1 MAAIIK
7 SISFQNFYNYYG
19 SYHDNTYNFT
29 EGLNFINADNNG
41 GKTKF
46 FCGLLWM
53 FMDKTY
59 DMDTMER
66 VEVSSQYD
74 LMLSKKADKER
85 TGQLVTMG
93 VQLTFEDT
101 ENALYSFSKQVEFSA
116 DRKSHKV
123 SFAGKKTINGID
135 TLFISET
142 ERYQALEM
150 LIPQA
155 LNRYA
160 LLQGEK
166 MDKLLDVTSSRDF
179 ANTIRSLSG
188 IREIETLSANASKWH
203 KSSEA
208 LLNEKEQAL
217 ANTNAETEKL
227 LKQQIGLKANI
238 DKLET
243 EIERKKSERA
253 NAIIAKDNL
262 EAFISSAKERTKLKE
277 QYSQT
282 DKELSQKQKEL
293 NNFDNVIVSK
303 LLANYNPW
311 LFYGISKEK
320 ETFQQMRDSHYI
332 EVKNASGLS
341 DVLLPADS
349 PDQPSLKRMLK
360 EKKCE
365 VCGRPF
371 EEHSSEWEHILKLIN
386 RSEEEQST
394 RNDFLG
400 LVDDVR
406 SSVESVGTNEERIKD
421 GIRETKL
428 ELKTLLSEIKDLK
441 VKRDQILDQFQN
453 AGGNIDDVKSENSDS
468 SRIKE
473 YTHALQ
479 TISNAD
485 NYIREHS
492 PELERRKADYETI
505 CRKISESPE
514 AADTKPYRDFDND
527 IEAVLEILIEA
538 RENIYNDIISSI
550 ESASNDNFHLLT
562 KNNAVGGGNIR
573 ITKLDDKNIQVT
585 VKSVDGTDEMTGLGT
600 GFQRMK
606 QLAILMA
613 IIQTQI
619 SGTKYDAPLIADAPF
634 SEFSRN
640 FINNFIEET
649 PKVFKQEIILTK
661 DTVDT
666 VEDTGEVILNE
677 LGNEI
682 KEKIVNHSL
691 KGTFYLNQPVQ
702 VEDQTNQRTIIKQF
716 N

>member
-66 VEVSSQYD
+66 VEVSNQYN
-74 LMLSKKADKER
+74 LMLSKKADKEHA
-85 TGQLVTMG
+85 GQLVTMG

-116 DRKSHKV
+116 DRKNHKV
-123 SFAGKKTINGID
+123 SFTGKKTINGID

-217 ANTNAETEKL
+217 ANTNAETERL
-227 LKQQIGLKANI
+227 LKHQSGLKANI

-243 EIERKKSERA
+243 EIERKKSEKA

-277 QYSQT
+277 QYTQT
-282 DKELSQKQKEL
+282 DKELSRKQKDL
-293 NNFDNVIVSK
+293 NNFDNEIVSK

-320 ETFQQMRDSHYI
+320 ETFQQMRDSHFI

-371 EEHSSEWEHILKLIN
+371 EEHSSEWMHILKLIN

-400 LVDDVR
+400 LVDSVR
-406 SSVESVGTNEERIKD
+406 SSVENVGTNEERIKE

-428 ELKTLLSEIKDLK
+428 KFKTLLTEIKDLK

-453 AGGNIDDVKSENSDS
+453 AGGNIDDVKSEHSDS

-479 TISNAD
+479 TISDAD

-492 PELERRKADYETI
+492 PELERRKSDYETI
-505 CRKISESPE
+505 SRKISESPE

-527 IEAVLEILIEA
+527 IEAVYEILIEA
-538 RENIYNDIISSI
+538 RENIYNDIINSI

-682 KEKIVNHSL
+682 KERIVNQSL